1 MKQKNRF
8 GPCAA
13 ALVGLLLVCA
23 VVAPVGA
30 EGQLVVDNANI
41 VGGRLLIDET
51 PGADRCTASP
61 GIYMG
66 PYISGTTYRIVVYCE
81 YKDGNEAIGQTAQ
94 FRLEGPDG
102 TVDTRSILDFPIF
115 NNNWEGTLSVD
126 FTPEGPGTYHWKL
139 TCSEDTFSASAR
151 GDLDIR

>member
-1 MKQKNRF
+1 MRQKNRF

-13 ALVGLLLVCA
+13 ALVGLLLLCTTT
-23 VVAPVGA
+23 VAPVGA
-30 EGQLVVDNANI
+30 EETLTI

-51 PGADRCTASP
+51 GGTDCTASP

-81 YKDGNEAIGQTAQ
+81 YKDGNDAIGQTAQ

-102 TVDTRSILDFPIF
+102 TVDTKSIWDIPIF

-126 FTPEGPGTYHWKL
+126 FTPEGPGTYHWEL
-139 TCSEDTFSASAR
+139 TCSEGSKSASAR